1 MGCRGPLLLGFM
13 LLALAETG
21 KKPKYRI
28 LTIINNMIAFIL
40 RCQPKEH
47 SRAQAVQVHGPD
59 HPVHVL
65 LLLRLPEGISAICG
79 NIAAEIP

>member
-21 KKPKYRI
+21 KKTKVHYSK
-28 LTIINNMIAFIL
+28 MITYKL

>member
-21 KKPKYRI
+21 KQTR
-28 LTIINNMIAFIL
+28 LQNLVIINMIAYNL
-40 RCQPKEH
+40 RYQPKEH

>member
-1 MGCRGPLLLGFM
+1 
-13 LLALAETG
+13 
-21 KKPKYRI
+21 
-28 LTIINNMIAFIL
+28 MIAYNL

>member
-21 KKPKYRI
+21 KKTKVHYSK
-28 LTIINNMIAFIL
+28 MITYNL